1 MYRNLSFPGALDLIA
16 TIQACS
22 WGRLNNDSGI
32 CDLGSESFI
41 KLLTYPGAN
50 SVIDSEDGTKIDH
63 TSFEMF
69 IIIII
74 EGRRRHDDADR
85 CILQIQ
91 QSKRNGG

>member
-1 MYRNLSFPGALDLIA
+1 MRLTRVQILSLI
-16 TIQACS
+16 
-22 WGRLNNDSGI
+22 RKM
-32 CDLGSESFI
+32 E
-41 KLLTYPGAN
+41 P
-50 SVIDSEDGTKIDH
+50 KIDH

-91 QSKRNGG
+91 QSKRNGGLCWFVCGSFCVNCIITGAVDRSNFLGHA